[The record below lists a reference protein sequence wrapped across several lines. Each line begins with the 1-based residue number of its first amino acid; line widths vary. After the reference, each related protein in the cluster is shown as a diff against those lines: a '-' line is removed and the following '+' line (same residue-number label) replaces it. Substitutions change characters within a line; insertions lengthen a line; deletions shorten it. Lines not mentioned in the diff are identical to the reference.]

1 MNDKVAAAI
10 RQWREEGIGINDV
23 VETAKALKAVE
34 SNQPNQTPVTKW
46 VVEEDTVFVRG
57 LGEDWYDVRIP
68 SIRQQEVR
76 FNRTIKEWVV
86 HPSGQYT
93 GHVFFDTREDAEAA
107 LRKRFASMDA
117 VLEKMADDL
126 TNAPKLLDDIVKEHT
141 QDVQRL
147 RRVKGLLYTYMT
159 DAAPG
164 WLEKIKELRK

>member
-10 RQWREEGIGINDV
+10 RQ
-23 VETAKALKAVE
+23 
-34 SNQPNQTPVTKW
+34 
-46 VVEEDTVFVRG
+46 
-57 LGEDWYDVRIP
+57 DWYDVCIP

-76 FNRTIKEWVV
+76 FNRTSKEWVL

-93 GHVFFDTREDAEAA
+93 GHVFFDTRD
-107 LRKRFASMDA
+107 RKDGRRFDKRTKTVGRHSQR
-117 VLEKMADDL
+117 
-126 TNAPKLLDDIVKEHT
+126 THT

-164 WLEKIKELRK
+164 WVEKIKELRK